1 MTDQP
6 FSAGGYIAPGIA
18 KVVNN
23 TGRPEQMIIGKQIIA
38 MFDNGTILGPNI
50 MESVSFTT
58 TDTEWGAEIIT
69 TPPSRS
75 LTVPVKFI
83 PPKTRREKR
92 QRKAFDR
99 LFFGPRPPKPLKRRQ
114 LIHNGR
120 KP

>member
-1 MTDQP
+1 MAEKQ

-23 TGRPEQMIIGKQIIA
+23 TGRPEIIVGKQIIA

-50 MESVSFTT
+50 IESVSFTT

-69 TPPSRS
+69 IPAARS
-75 LTVPVKFI
+75 LTMPVKFI

-114 LIHNGR
+114 LIHKGG